1 MNGLPGPLALMIG
14 LGVGIAAGVFNGVL
28 VTRLKLPPFIVTL
41 GTLNVF
47 TALMLLYSSGAS
59 VRGSDMPG

>member
-1 MNGLPGPLALMIG
+1 M
-14 LGVGIAAGVFNGVL
+14 FNGIL

-47 TALMLLYSSGAS
+47 TASMLLYSSGAS
-59 VRGSDMPG
+59 VRGADMPGLMTWTGTVITSATSASPLAS